1 MNGDIDMQTDSI
13 VMFRNQL
20 EALFGLT
27 SLKDVKI
34 VVRALID
41 YGMNGKKDI
50 AMPDHL
56 MFGWNAIKCQIDNV
70 IAERER
76 KLESYRERGR
86 MGASAK
92 HSQAV
97 PSIANNSQAELGL
110 AEQSVAEGGYNGEY
124 NREYNNSVCV
134 SHAHAHVRE
143 CEYAEDAERIAKL
156 YPQGKTGSFRDLL
169 KLVMDAISRET
180 DLPGATTE
188 SAIAKVENGTLAYA
202 RAMKDTPKR
211 YLAKP
216 EDFFGEARYAFDPSV
231 WERKETVGNI
241 NHPDVLRKNTAFAA
255 NERGLV
261 K

>member
-13 VMFRNQL
+13 VIFRNQL

-41 YGMNGKKDI
+41 YGMNGKKDVD
-50 AMPDHL
+50 MPDHL

-86 MGASAK
+86 LGASAK
-92 HSQAV
+92 HSQAM
-97 PSIANNSQAELGL
+97 PSIANNSQAELGY
-110 AEQSVAEGGYNGEY
+110 AEQEVAEGGYNGEY

-134 SHAHAHVRE
+134 NACAHVRE

-156 YPQGKTGSFRDLL
+156 YPQGKTGSFRELL
-169 KLVMDAISRET
+169 GLVIAAIDREK
-180 DLPGATTE
+180 DLPGATLE
-188 SAIAKVENGTLAYA
+188 SAIAKVERGTANYA
-202 RAMKDTPKR
+202 NAMKGTPKR

-216 EDFFGEARYAFDPSV
+216 EDFYGESRYGYDPEV
-231 WERKETVGNI
+231 WTRPAGNTG
-241 NHPDVLRKNTAFAA
+241 HPDVLRKNTAFAA
-255 NERGLV
+255 NERGLT

>member
-50 AMPDHL
+50 DMPDHL

-86 MGASAK
+86 LGASAK
-92 HSQAV
+92 HSQAEA
-97 PSIANNSQAELGL
+97 SIANNSQAELDT

-134 SHAHAHVRE
+134 NARA
-143 CEYAEDAERIAKL
+143 CAYACDAERIAKI
-156 YPQGKTGSFRDLL
+156 YPQGKTGSFRELL
-169 KLVMDAISRET
+169 GLVIAAIDREK
-180 DLPGATTE
+180 DLPGATLE
-188 SAIAKVENGTLAYA
+188 SAIAKVERGTANYA
-202 RAMKDTPKR
+202 NAMKGTPKR

-216 EDFFGEARYAFDPSV
+216 EDFYGESRYGYDPEV
-231 WERKETVGNI
+231 WKRPEGNTG
-241 NHPDVLRKNTAFAA
+241 HPDVLRKNTAFAA
-255 NERGLV
+255 NERGLT

>member
-50 AMPDHL
+50 DMPDHL
-56 MFGWNAIKCQIDNV
+56 LFGWNAIKCQIDNV

-86 MGASAK
+86 LGASAK
-92 HSQAV
+92 HSQAEA
-97 PSIANNSQAELGL
+97 SIANNSQAELGT

-134 SHAHAHVRE
+134 NVRA
-143 CEYAEDAERIAKL
+143 CAYACDAERIAKL
-156 YPQGKTGSFRDLL
+156 YPQGKTGSFRELL
-169 KLVMDAISRET
+169 KLVMDAIARET
-180 DLPGATTE
+180 DHPGATLE
-188 SAIAKVENGTLAYA
+188 SAIAKVEKGTLAYA

-231 WERKETVGNI
+231 WERKETAGKS